1 LSVPLNSW
9 KLRPPV
15 PPKCLEIQ
23 LCGERLQL
31 HPQRAVLWPAR
42 STLVIADPHFG
53 KDDIFRRAGI
63 ALPRGPAIADLQ
75 RLTELIT
82 ANACTRLVVLG
93 DFLHGVTQTGDSF
106 LHAFRLWRQAHGS
119 LTVDIVVGNHDR
131 RESPQDWQQIVGWHT
146 RALIEPPFVLAHE
159 PAAHPEGYVLAGH
172 IHPVLRLR
180 RRSGAGRVPVF
191 WQRREY
197 LVLPSFGSLTGG
209 AEVAVELGDLLYAA
223 GPERV
228 IPLPVGVP

>member
-1 LSVPLNSW
+1 ML
-9 KLRPPV
+9 
-15 PPKCLEIQ
+15 PKCLEIQ
-23 LCGERLQL
+23 LYGESLQL

-63 ALPRGPAIADLQ
+63 ALPRGPAITDLQ

-93 DFLHGVTQTGDSF
+93 DFLHGATQAGDSF

-131 RESPQDWQQIVGWHT
+131 REPANAWQQIVGWHT
-146 RALIEPPFVLAHE
+146 RPLLEPPFVLAHE

-180 RRSGAGRVPVF
+180 RRSGGGRVPVF

-197 LVLPSFGSLTGG
+197 LVLPSFGSFTGG
-209 AEVAVELGDLLYAA
+209 AEVAVELGDLLFAA